1 MSAQLRH
8 GIGTRPEFETAA
20 RRFWTA
26 FLLCQ
31 FQSTQVQ
38 SACRCGLQPFG
49 GNKTDDF
56 VALPDRLIMQLQRS
70 TGGLK
75 QRQSSGNAVPLLI
88 FTHLI
93 PVLLAAV
100 LWYLLSA
107 LNGRKGWFR
116 IGEII
121 FWDVII
127 LIIVLLIWLRW
138 S

>member
-1 MSAQLRH
+1 MLAGAGSDR
-8 GIGTRPEFETAA
+8 
-20 RRFWTA
+20 
-26 FLLCQ
+26 
-31 FQSTQVQ
+31 S
-38 SACRCGLQPFG
+38 G
-49 GNKTDDF
+49 GNRTDDF

>member
-1 MSAQLRH
+1 MELAPDLNSKPPRGGFGQLFCSANVNQPKCKVLA
-8 GIGTRPEFETAA
+8 GAGYD
-20 RRFWTA
+20 
-26 FLLCQ
+26 
-31 FQSTQVQ
+31 
-38 SACRCGLQPFG
+38 RCG
-49 GNKTDDF
+49 GNRTDDF

-75 QRQSSGNAVPLLI
+75 QRKSSGNAVPLLI

-127 LIIVLLIWLRW
+127 LIIVLLIWLRL